1 MRLDLRDIIHVPDAR
16 KTFRFQLDLS
26 GQDFYG
32 SKPIVRPVD
41 IQGSVTNHAGALV
54 LEGTARSVLELA
66 CDRCGKP
73 FSLEKLVVLDSLVAQ
88 TQDLD
93 IVTIADTDSI
103 RLYHVVHER
112 IGLHFVGDDQGRVLK
127 GEAYFSDAVGTM
139 GLQRRFFHP
148 VQEEDGTVIGFVI
161 ASATMDSIRE
171 LRSSITQMYAK
182 LAAVL
187 LLAALLLSWSMTLF
201 LQKMLLAPR
210 SWSAPTSPST
220 KCSITSAR
228 ASSPW
233 IPRGI
238 SNW

>member
-88 TQDLD
+88 ELEDEENDDILLLEGAELDLD
-93 IVTIADTDSI
+93 EAAATAFILAMDTKNLCSDDCK
-103 RLYHVVHER
+103 
-112 IGLHFVGDDQGRVLK
+112 GLC
-127 GEAYFSDAVGTM
+127 
-139 GLQRRFFHP
+139 
-148 VQEEDGTVIGFVI
+148 
-161 ASATMDSIRE
+161 
-171 LRSSITQMYAK
+171 AK
-182 LAAVL
+182 CGANLNLGPCGCGPDVDPR
-187 LLAALLLSWSMTLF
+187 LAALAQLLD
-201 LQKMLLAPR
+201 KEAE
-210 SWSAPTSPST
+210 
-220 KCSITSAR
+220 
-228 ASSPW
+228 
-233 IPRGI
+233 
-238 SNW
+238 